1 MPDMPSS
8 ALKLLEKTSRT
19 FYLPIVRLPS
29 GLKEAVISGY
39 LCMRAIDEIEDHPA
53 LDTQTKV
60 NLLQEI
66 SLVLQ
71 SQTTVE
77 TFAHERF
84 ADLFRPHAEV
94 LPEVTLRL
102 GEWACYAPQFIAARI
117 WEATAAMADRMGH
130 WAKNGF
136 KVVTRSD
143 LDRYTYGVAGAVGL
157 LLCDIWAWFEELQIH
172 RSKGIQF
179 GRGLQSVNIIRN
191 RTDDLQRGVD
201 FYPENWSDEDMQN
214 YARSNLMEF
223 DEYLQELPATTFS
236 DFVRIPRAL
245 AVATLDAIAEGR
257 EKLTRAEVLK
267 IVAGLETAG

>member
-1 MPDMPSS
+1 MSTS
-8 ALKLLEKTSRT
+8 ALRILEKTSRT

-29 GLKEAVISGY
+29 GLKEAVVSGY
-39 LCMRAIDEIEDHPA
+39 LCMRAIDEIEDHPD
-53 LDTQTKV
+53 LDPQSKV
-60 NLLQEI
+60 KLLQEI
-66 SLVLQ
+66 SLLLQ
-71 SQTTVE
+71 AQTTVE
-77 TFAHERF
+77 AFAHDSF
-84 ADLFRPHAEV
+84 ADLFQPYSDI

-136 KVVTRSD
+136 KVVTTAD

-157 LLCDIWAWFEELQIH
+157 LLCDIWAWFEEIQIH
-172 RSKGIQF
+172 RSRGIQF

-191 RTDDLQRGVD
+191 REEDLERGVD
-201 FYPENWSDEDMQN
+201 FYPENWSDEDMQT
-214 YARSNLMEF
+214 YARTNLSEF
-223 DEYLQELPATTFS
+223 DEYLQDLPATTFS

-257 EKLTRAEVLK
+257 EKLSRAEVLK
-267 IVAGLETAG
+267 IVAGLEAAS

>member
-1 MPDMPSS
+1 MPSS
-8 ALKLLEKTSRT
+8 ALKVLEKTSRT

-39 LCMRAIDEIEDHPA
+39 LCMRAIDEIEDHAELPA
-53 LDTQTKV
+53 PVKTK
-60 NLLQEI
+60 LLRDI
-66 SLVLQ
+66 SLLLQ
-71 SQTTVE
+71 SQTSIEDFNHQAFT
-77 TFAHERF
+77 
-84 ADLFRPHAEV
+84 DLFAPHADR
-94 LPEVTLRL
+94 LPEVSLRL

-130 WAKNGF
+130 WTKNGF

-157 LLCDIWAWFEELQIH
+157 LLCDIWAWFEEIQIH
-172 RSKGIQF
+172 RSRGIQF

-191 RTDDLQRGVD
+191 REEDLERGVD
-201 FYPENWSDEDMQN
+201 FYPENWSDEDMQS
-214 YARSNLMEF
+214 YARANLKEF

-257 EKLTRAEVLK
+257 EKLTRSEVLK
-267 IVAGLETAG
+267 IVSGLEAPG